1 MRKMMQID
9 FDDRQAVIRRLLR
22 TEDEAGHAD
31 ILAPP
36 PAHEADIVTGGLE
49 MMVRY
54 HVRPIPFKVST
65 TEDILP

>member
-9 FDDRQAVIRRLLR
+9 FDDRQAVIRRLLC
-22 TEDEAGHAD
+22 TDGHAD
-31 ILAPP
+31 VLAPP
-36 PAHEADIVTGGLE
+36 PAHEADIVIGGLE

-65 TEDILP
+65 TEDIMP